1 MTPRERTQ
9 AVFARR
15 TPDRLPKEIKLTP
28 PLLEEFKLR
37 TGTED
42 VAGHYGLDVREVYLS
57 PPTET
62 PDFSAYYP
70 DGVPP
75 LWSPP
80 GWEVGEWGVGS
91 KPGNVLHFIHIEHP
105 MLHIDS
111 VEDLKRYP
119 FPDYSKP
126 ERWQHLKAEVEGL
139 HAKGLYVIGFMEWT
153 IFEIAWHM
161 RSMDLLF
168 NDIMFNEPFARHLLD
183 KITEIR
189 CVQAEAYAEAGVDII
204 KIGDDLGT
212 QRSLLMSREMYR
224 EWFMPCHAAVMAAA
238 RRVRPDMLFSYHSDG
253 NCWDIIPDFIEAG
266 IDVLNPV
273 QPECLDIVQVKKEFG
288 KDLMFWGGV
297 GTQTTMPFATAAEV
311 YESVRRTID
320 VLGPTGFF
328 PSPTHVLE
336 PEVPWENIEAYLRA
350 VDEYG
355 L

>member
-1 MTPRERTQ
+1 
-9 AVFARR
+9 
-15 TPDRLPKEIKLTP
+15 
-28 PLLEEFKLR
+28 
-37 TGTED
+37 
-42 VAGHYGLDVREVYLS
+42 
-57 PPTET
+57 
-62 PDFSAYYP
+62 
-70 DGVPP
+70 
-75 LWSPP
+75 LWNPA

-91 KPGNVLHFIHIEHP
+91 TSGNVLHFVHIEHP

-111 VEDLKRYP
+111 VEDLKKYP

-126 ERWQHLKAEVEGL
+126 ERWQHLKSEVAAYHEQGFF
-139 HAKGLYVIGFMEWT
+139 VIGFMEWT

-168 NDIMFNEPFARHLLD
+168 NDIMFNEPFAHYLLD

-189 CVQAEAYAEAGVDII
+189 CGQAEKYAEAGVDII

-212 QRSLLMSREMYR
+212 QRSLLMSRDMYR

-238 RRVRPDMLFSYHSDG
+238 RKVRPDIQFCYHSDG
-253 NCWDIIPDFIEAG
+253 NCWDIIRDFIEAG
-266 IDVLNPV
+266 ISVLNPI
-273 QPECLDIVQVKKEFG
+273 QPECLDIKEVKREFG

-297 GTQTTMPFATAAEV
+297 GTQTTMPFSTAQEV
-311 YESVRRTID
+311 YDSVRETID

-350 VDEYG
+350 VDEYK

>member
-9 AVFARR
+9 AVFARQ
-15 TPDRLPKEIKLTP
+15 TPDRIPKEIKLTP
-28 PLLEEFKLR
+28 ALLETFKQR
-37 TGTED
+37 YGHQD
-42 VAGHYGLDVREVYLS
+42 VERQCGVDVREVYLA
-57 PPTET
+57 PPAET
-62 PDFSAYYP
+62 PDFSSYYP

-91 KPGNVLHFIHIEHP
+91 RPGNVHHFIHLEHP

-111 VEDLKRYP
+111 VDDLKRYP

-126 ERWQHLKAEVEGL
+126 ERWGNLKAQVDAFHEQGF
-139 HAKGLYVIGFMEWT
+139 YVIGFMEWT
-153 IFEIAWHM
+153 IFEIAWHL

-168 NDIMFNEPFARHLLD
+168 SDIMFNEPFARYLLE

-189 CVQAEAYAEAGVDII
+189 SGQAARYAEAGVDII
-204 KIGDDLGT
+204 KMGDDLGT
-212 QRSLLMSREMYR
+212 QRSLLMSRDMYR

-238 RRVRPDMLFSYHSDG
+238 RKVRPDLPFCYHSDG

-266 IDVLNPV
+266 ITVLNPI
-273 QPECLDIVQVKKEFG
+273 QPECLDIAEVKREFG
-288 KDLMFWGGV
+288 KDLLFWGAI
-297 GTQTTMPFATAAEV
+297 GTQTTMPFSTAQEV
-311 YESVRRTID
+311 YETVQRTID

-336 PEVPWENIEAYLRA
+336 PEVPWENIEAYIRA
-350 VDEYG
+350 VDEYAG
-355 L
+355 